1 MYRCFTFKC
10 KYFYFWNVLILIIK
24 RTVCIWYFPD
34 LFYLKYFHI
43 RPLDRI
49 SPIRQGLL
57 YIYLTSI
64 YLLSP
69 RSVLSNF
76 LNTSMHQSVQAAT
89 QSTINWAPYNQKFI
103 FSVLEVKSSRS
114 GCQCG
119 WVLLRSH
126 FLACREPSS
135 YSVLTWQGEIASF
148 LVFLLRRPLISSWSP
163 TLMTSCEPN
172 YLLKA
177 PSLNYIHRGLELKH
191 INWGGGILT

>member
-1 MYRCFTFKC
+1 
-10 KYFYFWNVLILIIK
+10 
-24 RTVCIWYFPD
+24 
-34 LFYLKYFHI
+34 
-43 RPLDRI
+43 
-49 SPIRQGLL
+49 
-57 YIYLTSI
+57 
-64 YLLSP
+64 
-69 RSVLSNF
+69 
-76 LNTSMHQSVQAAT
+76 MHQSVQAAT

-126 FLACREPSS
+126 FLACREPS

-191 INWGGGILT
+191 INWGGGYWHNSKVTYSVKPFHDFLWCSPLCVSIATCISVDYSTYQIIIYLYVWHLSFHETVTSLC